1 MFRKARSI
9 ARWADFTQ
17 LISHNVLNGIAAA
30 IVYIWHSWFK
40 CTTETSI
47 QHIISKILNKSML
60 FRDLLCTLTI
70 TVFAL
75 LFAFEF
81 TKIADSFVIQ
91 LSLSNTNYHNYSSHV
106 SHIFYFFVIFC
117 KPFCR
122 FDIGSHARLTLD
134 YKGGP
139 WSSRSKCVQSH
150 FIVTFHL
157 KAKETCSMS
166 GSYRQKHVK
175 EPPHQKIFM

>member
-9 ARWADFTQ
+9 VRWADFTQ
-17 LISHNVLNGIAAA
+17 LISHNILNGIAAA

-81 TKIADSFVIQ
+81 TKRADSFVIQ
-91 LSLSNTNYHNYSSHV
+91 LSLSNSNYHYYSSHV

-117 KPFCR
+117 HLFYFLQTILPFWYWFSCTIDPWLQRWPLIFLFEVGTKPLYCYFSFER
-122 FDIGSHARLTLD
+122 KRNMLAVWLI
-134 YKGGP
+134 
-139 WSSRSKCVQSH
+139 
-150 FIVTFHL
+150 
-157 KAKETCSMS
+157 
-166 GSYRQKHVK
+166 
-175 EPPHQKIFM
+175 